1 MTSPSE
7 QQHPSK
13 HAANPSLSHYSD
25 EKALIYLLQSQ
36 GHNSRFFFFV
46 KTCHRFTNWYLIVS
60 HVLFV
65 WFVPSEQIRVVCSR
79 GWQPVSDGNSQNAF
93 HKKCSSEVCNST
105 ILSCYWTHSV
115 VQGHC
120 WGAAIKKK
128 RQQAVLKHVPLGLF
142 AEGAGPL
149 QALCKSDVGK
159 LHVTT
164 HPFGQVTEMQ
174 QEQWAFITRFNQSL
188 APVLLQQHLNQ
199 NCFLTTSRPTP
210 SHHPLLPPLSA
221 QPVPISSWWHDPG
234 MSPASAVTSRYTRNR
249 AFCSKTPRALVASAV
264 TGDMWIWEAWRGTC
278 KNRSIRQDECSGPAP
293 S

>member
-1 MTSPSE
+1 MTSPSKR
-7 QQHPSK
+7 QHPSK
-13 HAANPSLSHYSD
+13 HAANPSLSHYSE

-65 WFVPSEQIRVVCSR
+65 WFVPSGQIRVVCSR

-149 QALCKSDVGK
+149 QALCKSDAGK

-174 QEQWAFITRFNQSL
+174 QEQWAFITRFNQS
-188 APVLLQQHLNQ
+188 
-199 NCFLTTSRPTP
+199 CT
-210 SHHPLLPPLSA
+210 
-221 QPVPISSWWHDPG
+221 
-234 MSPASAVTSRYTRNR
+234 SAVTAAFKPKLLPHHFSAYTFSSPSSSTFSP
-249 AFCSKTPRALVASAV
+249 ACSYLIMMAWSWYVSSFC
-264 TGDMWIWEAWRGTC
+264 C
-278 KNRSIRQDECSGPAP
+278 H
-293 S
+293 